1 MPDRRDIRIG
11 DAERNQ
17 AIDMLRSHVGAGR
30 LTLDEFADLAGQ
42 VFAAR
47 TYGELDDVGRNL
59 PAGLVPE
66 PASPAPGTVAPG
78 ATVRPPSPGAPRR
91 RRFVAVMCGAGARG
105 RWRAAPRIWA
115 LAFWGGVHIDLREA
129 EIESPFVEIR
139 AWAIMGGVTVTVP
152 PGVRADVHGLVVM
165 GGTSDRTRPGEPLP
179 GAPVVRVRARG
190 LWGGVTARTKRTR
203 AQRAAAA
210 AARPADAAAAAR
222 RADPA
227 DSADLADPASD
238 GAAAP
243 AGEGT
248 VDPAAAG
255 RAGDPPGR
263 RPDMLELPR
272 RILDDL
278 ALTLP
283 RLDPPIEVARPGSH
297 PPPPGPAAPAPPG
310 PRRPPDLRAPGPPL
324 PHQPPASPG
333 GGAAGAPGRA
343 PSGTLTM
350 MVTDIAGST
359 GLAERLGDRRW
370 SEVLRGH
377 DALVREQVADQ
388 GGTEVKAQGDGFL
401 VVFPSAR
408 RAILAAI
415 GVQRAL
421 GRHREDDL
429 DGPLS
434 VRIGLHTGEIVERD
448 GDVFGQHVIVAARL
462 ADQAAPGEIVVSA
475 LTRDLTASGG
485 DLTFGPGEEV
495 RLKGLSQPWRIHRVL
510 WSAQA

>member
-1 MPDRRDIRIG
+1 MPDRRDMRIG

-59 PAGLVPE
+59 PPGLVPE
-66 PASPAPGTVAPG
+66 PAPAAAGTVAPG
-78 ATVRPPSPGAPRR
+78 ATVRPLGPGAPRR
-91 RRFVAVMCGAGARG
+91 RRFVAVMCGSRAAG

-115 LAFWGGVHIDLREA
+115 LAFCGSVHIDLREA
-129 EIESPFVEIR
+129 EIDSPVVDIR
-139 AWAIMGGVTVTVP
+139 AWALMGSVAVTVP

-179 GAPVVRVRARG
+179 GAPVVRLRARG
-190 LWGGVTARTKRTR
+190 VWGGVAARTKRTR

-210 AARPADAAAAAR
+210 AQAADT
-222 RADPA
+222 
-227 DSADLADPASD
+227 ASD
-238 GAAAP
+238 GAADLA
-243 AGEGT
+243 ADAAA
-248 VDPAAAG
+248 DPAARG
-255 RAGDPPGR
+255 RVDDGPGHL
-263 RPDMLELPR
+263 PGPLELPR

-283 RLDPPIEVARPGSH
+283 RFDPPIEVAHQRSH
-297 PPPPGPAAPAPPG
+297 PSPTPPAAAPPG
-310 PRRPPDLRAPGPPL
+310 PPRPPDPRAPGPPR
-324 PHQPPASPG
+324 PHPPPPAPG
-333 GGAAGAPGRA
+333 GAGAPGRA

-370 SEVLRGH
+370 AEVLRGH
-377 DALVREQVADQ
+377 DAVVREQVASQ

-421 GRHREDDL
+421 HRHRDERL
-429 DGPLS
+429 DEPLT

-448 GDVFGQHVIVAARL
+448 GDVYGQHVIVASRL
-462 ADQAAPGEIVVSA
+462 TDQAAPGEIVVSA

-485 DLTFGPGEEV
+485 DLSFGPGHEV
-495 RLKGLSQPWRIHRVL
+495 RLKGLSQAWRVHRVL
-510 WSAQA
+510 WSPEP

>member
-66 PASPAPGTVAPG
+66 AASPVAAAVAPG
-78 ATVRPPSPGAPRR
+78 ATVRPPSPGTPRR

-115 LAFWGGVHIDLREA
+115 LALWGGVHIDLREA
-129 EIESPFVEIR
+129 EIESPVVDIR

-165 GGTSDRTRPGEPLP
+165 GGASDRTRPGEPLT

-210 AARPADAAAAAR
+210 AART
-222 RADPA
+222 
-227 DSADLADPASD
+227 ADPASD

-243 AGEGT
+243 ASDGA
-248 VDPAAAG
+248 VDPAVDG
-255 RAGDPPGR
+255 WSGD
-263 RPDMLELPR
+263 RPDRPPDLLELPR

-278 ALTLP
+278 ALALP
-283 RLDPPIEVARPGSH
+283 RLDPPIEVVRPGSH
-297 PPPPGPAAPAPPG
+297 PPPPQPAAPAPPG
-310 PRRPPDLRAPGPPL
+310 PPRLPDPRAPGPPL
-324 PHQPPASPG
+324 PHVPSA
-333 GGAAGAPGRA
+333 APGPADTSRPA

-377 DALVREQVADQ
+377 DAIVREQVGGE

-421 GRHREDDL
+421 GRHRDDDL

-485 DLTFGPGEEV
+485 DLTFGPGQEV
-495 RLKGLSQPWRIHRVL
+495 RLKGLSQPWRVHRVL
-510 WSAQA
+510 WSPQP

>member
-17 AIDMLRSHVGAGR
+17 AIAMLRSHVGAGR

-47 TYGELDDVGRNL
+47 TYGELDDVGRDL

-66 PASPAPGTVAPG
+66 PASPAAAGTVAPG
-78 ATVRPPSPGAPRR
+78 ATDRPPSPGAPRR

-129 EIESPFVEIR
+129 EIESPVVDIR

-165 GGTSDRTRPGEPLP
+165 GGTSDQTRPGEPLP
-179 GAPVVRVRARG
+179 GAPFVRVRARG
-190 LWGGVTARTKRTR
+190 LWGGVNARTKRTR

-210 AARPADAAAAAR
+210 RRAEPADAAR
-222 RADPA
+222 P
-227 DSADLADPASD
+227 ADPASD
-238 GAAAP
+238 G
-243 AGEGT
+243 
-248 VDPAAAG
+248 
-255 RAGDPPGR
+255 DPPGR
-263 RPDMLELPR
+263 PPDMLELPR

-297 PPPPGPAAPAPPG
+297 PPAPGPAAPAPPG
-310 PRRPPDLRAPGPPL
+310 PPPSPDRRAARPPL
-324 PHQPPASPG
+324 PPPPPASP

-377 DALVREQVADQ
+377 DVLVREQVADQ

-421 GRHREDDL
+421 GRHRDDDL

-462 ADQAAPGEIVVSA
+462 ADQAGPGEIVVSA

-495 RLKGLSQPWRIHRVL
+495 RLKGLSQPWRVHRVL
-510 WSAQA
+510 WSPLA

>member
-42 VFAAR
+42 VFAAQ

-59 PAGLVPE
+59 PAGLAPE
-66 PASPAPGTVAPG
+66 PAPPAAGAVAPG
-78 ATVRPPSPGAPRR
+78 ATVRPPGPGTPRR

-129 EIESPFVEIR
+129 EIESPVVDIR

-152 PGVRADVHGLVVM
+152 PGVRADLRGLVVM
-165 GGTSDRTRPGEPLP
+165 GGASDRTRPGEPLP

-210 AARPADAAAAAR
+210 AART
-222 RADPA
+222 
-227 DSADLADPASD
+227 ADPASD
-238 GAAAP
+238 GAA
-243 AGEGT
+243 
-248 VDPAAAG
+248 DPATHG
-255 RAGDPPGR
+255 RDGDRPGR
-263 RPDMLELPR
+263 PPDPLELPR

-283 RLDPPIEVARPGSH
+283 RLDPPLEVVRPGSH

-310 PRRPPDLRAPGPPL
+310 PPRPPDPGAPGPRL
-324 PHQPPASPG
+324 PDPPPAAPG
-333 GGAAGAPGRA
+333 GGGASGRA

-377 DALVREQVADQ
+377 DALVREQVAGH

-415 GVQRAL
+415 GVQREL
-421 GRHREDDL
+421 GRHRDDHL
-429 DGPLS
+429 DGPLT

-462 ADQAAPGEIVVSA
+462 AGQAGPGEIVVSA

-485 DLTFGPGEEV
+485 DLTFDSGEEV
-495 RLKGLSQPWRIHRVL
+495 RLKGLSQPWRVHRVL
-510 WSAQA
+510 WSPQP